1 MGFLDDVQ
9 NLSIEEKFKKYLPNT
24 LYMSHYLLAESYGNT
39 PEEWRKFLRDNHLFI
54 ESELAAITEA
64 EARSALSRLGNAGG
78 QEVTAL
84 KALLDKSKLINDAQR
99 QNVKVVMHF
108 LPSNEE
114 ELSNGNT
121 SASNRNTSDNVH
133 DNRHNQSMDQNKK
146 EEEVK
151 NVTEPNTRLSSDRP
165 YYPGPESP
173 SHPILK
179 REEPKRERVSKYR

>member
-1 MGFLDDVQ
+1 MGFIEDTQ
-9 NLSIEEKFKKYLPNT
+9 NLTIEEKFHKWLPNT
-24 LYMSHYLLAESYGNT
+24 LYLSHYELSKSYGNT

-108 LPSNEE
+108 LPSNEGDLHHE
-114 ELSNGNT
+114 PI
-121 SASNRNTSDNVH
+121 SD
-133 DNRHNQSMDQNKK
+133 
-146 EEEVK
+146 
-151 NVTEPNTRLSSDRP
+151 TRLSSDRP
-165 YYPGPESP
+165 TGNRPDPT
-173 SHPILK
+173 SHPSLQEKVKQQPPMSDLLSSILNEK
-179 REEPKRERVSKYR
+179 PTPATPEPPKRISKYR

>member
-1 MGFLDDVQ
+1 MGFIEDTQ
-9 NLSIEEKFKKYLPNT
+9 NLTIEEKFHKWLPNT
-24 LYMSHYLLAESYGNT
+24 LYLSHYELSKSYGNT

-108 LPSNEE
+108 LPSNEG
-114 ELSNGNT
+114 ELQHEPI
-121 SASNRNTSDNVH
+121 AISD
-133 DNRHNQSMDQNKK
+133 
-146 EEEVK
+146 
-151 NVTEPNTRLSSDRP
+151 TRLSSDRP
-165 YYPGPESP
+165 DPTIHP
-173 SHPILK
+173 SLQKQPPMSDLLSSILN
-179 REEPKRERVSKYR
+179 EPPKSKYR

>member
-1 MGFLDDVQ
+1 VEDNMGFLEDTQ
-9 NLSIEEKFKKYLPNT
+9 NLTIEEKFHKWLPNT
-24 LYMSHYLLAESYGNT
+24 LYLSHYELAKSYGNT

-108 LPSNEE
+108 LPS
-114 ELSNGNT
+114 
-121 SASNRNTSDNVH
+121 
-133 DNRHNQSMDQNKK
+133 K
-146 EEEVK
+146 EEDLEK
-151 NVTEPNTRLSSDRP
+151 E
-165 YYPGPESP
+165 
-173 SHPILK
+173 K
-179 REEPKRERVSKYR
+179 RSEYR

>member
-9 NLSIEEKFKKYLPNT
+9 NLSIEEKFKKYLPDT
-24 LYMSHYLLAESYGNT
+24 LYQSHYALAQSYGNT

-114 ELSNGNT
+114 ELKNEPSNPDT
-121 SASNRNTSDNVH
+121 IPSQPSPI
-133 DNRHNQSMDQNKK
+133 NQTIQTK
-146 EEEVK
+146 EEVK

>member
-1 MGFLDDVQ
+1 VSFLEDVENMTVEQ
-9 NLSIEEKFKKYLPNT
+9 KFYRFLPNS
-24 LYMSHYLLAESYGNT
+24 LYMSHYDLAQSYGNT

-114 ELSNGNT
+114 ELKNEPSNPDPIP
-121 SASNRNTSDNVH
+121 SQPSPV
-133 DNRHNQSMDQNKK
+133 NQVVQN

-151 NVTEPNTRLSSDRP
+151 NVIEPNTRLSSDRP